1 MIDKSNVESAVYGF
15 FLEKNVTVAPDS
27 AVLRD
32 GILDSM
38 QILEFLMFIEGQIGS
53 EIDPGVVTVA
63 NFDTLEKFID
73 AVTESFDVRA

>member
-1 MIDKSNVESAVYGF
+1 MVQKTAIEAAVYGF
-15 FLEKNVTVAPDS
+15 FREKGISVASDA

-38 QILEFLMFIEGQIGS
+38 QILEFLMFVEGHLGL

-63 NFDTLEKFID
+63 NFDSLQKFID
-73 AVTESFDVRA
+73 AVCLSFDATT